1 MRIGL
6 DGVWGEANIFFPWS
20 VYEAKKKPASYEDSE
35 AHIYEANLLLMVII
49 GVSM

>member
-35 AHIYEANLLLMVII
+35 AQIYEAIMMYLAC
-49 GVSM
+49 